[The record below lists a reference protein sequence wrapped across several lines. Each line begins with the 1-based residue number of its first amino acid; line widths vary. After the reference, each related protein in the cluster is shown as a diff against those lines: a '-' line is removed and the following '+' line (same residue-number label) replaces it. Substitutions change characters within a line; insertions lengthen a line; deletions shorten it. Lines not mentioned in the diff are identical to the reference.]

1 MPNIEIHGLSP
12 KVSEMLKE
20 HIFKKLFADKPYV
33 KEIVVTIVPSE
44 VTDAKGSEQPFLRI
58 LSPDPEETKEILGIL
73 ERKIPDI
80 DLEYVKIEK
89 FIPKKT
95 VKEEKDRRGPISEFV
110 GDIPVANS
118 YFSGDLTKMTKEQL
132 QARFNEL
139 EAADSDDEDSD
150 EAFANR
156 MGETDAIQAELKRR
170 Q

>member
-1 MPNIEIHGLSP
+1 MPNIEIHGSSP

-33 KEIVVTIVPSE
+33 EEMVVTIVPSKG
-44 VTDAKGSEQPFLRI
+44 TDVKGFQQPFFRL
-58 LSPDPEETKEILGIL
+58 LSSDSKETKEILGIL
-73 ERKIPDI
+73 ERMIPGIDI
-80 DLEYVKIEK
+80 EYVKIEK

-132 QARFNEL
+132 QARLNEL
-139 EAADSDDEDSD
+139 AAADSDDEDSD

-156 MGETDAIQAELKRR
+156 MGEMDAIQAELKCR
-170 Q
+170 